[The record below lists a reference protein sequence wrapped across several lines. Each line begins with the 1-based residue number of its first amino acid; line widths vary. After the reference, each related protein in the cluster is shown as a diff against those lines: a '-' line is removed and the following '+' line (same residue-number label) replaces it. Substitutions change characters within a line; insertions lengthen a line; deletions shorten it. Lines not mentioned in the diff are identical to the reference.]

1 MLKLIYRLGIGFYI
15 TYLLKINSEA
25 LKKIISS
32 LVVIVFLIFFYSD
45 LRDLLREINPRYL
58 THALIIKWILIC
70 GFSYLI
76 FRSLPKLQFSER
88 KLVKVMLELDEIKP
102 ELKEK
107 ILEIEG
113 IQKIKDDLKKYRDIE
128 RFPKLKSELDEILKD
143 TKV

>member
-1 MLKLIYRLGIGFYI
+1 
-15 TYLLKINSEA
+15 
-25 LKKIISS
+25 
-32 LVVIVFLIFFYSD
+32 
-45 LRDLLREINPRYL
+45 
-58 THALIIKWILIC
+58 
-70 GFSYLI
+70 
-76 FRSLPKLQFSER
+76 
-88 KLVKVMLELDEIKP
+88 MLELDDIKP